1 MLLTVNFKIAHLK
14 IGNLVGKIENRH
26 LAALASEQFEEE
38 VAPASRPF
46 NRNLDENY
54 GHLAA
59 RPLENGTRPLCW
71 SVPG

>member
-46 NRNLDENY
+46 VKNLD
-54 GHLAA
+54 
-59 RPLENGTRPLCW
+59 
-71 SVPG
+71 

>member
-1 MLLTVNFKIAHLK
+1 MQLRVNFKIAHLK
-14 IGNLVGKIENRH
+14 IGNLVGNIENRH

-46 NRNLDENY
+46 VRNFDEKY
-54 GHLAA
+54 GFLAA